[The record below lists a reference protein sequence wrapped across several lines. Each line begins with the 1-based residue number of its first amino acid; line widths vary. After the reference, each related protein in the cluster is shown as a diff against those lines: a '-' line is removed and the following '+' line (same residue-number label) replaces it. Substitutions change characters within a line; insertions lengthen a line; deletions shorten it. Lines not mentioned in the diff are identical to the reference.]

1 MNLVKQSEKAVQIV
15 VSARWSLVV
24 KHMEFVTT

>member
-15 VSARWSLVV
+15 VSASWSLVV
-24 KHMEFVTT
+24 KHVYYVTT